1 MTRKPA
7 SGQGRVDRGAKHE
20 VAAPDEGAVETAAA
34 IKGKKFLM
42 DAGVLAPFAER
53 RVPDALAARLQQ
65 LIDDRVIAPGERL
78 PPERELATMF
88 NVSRASMREA
98 LNQLVLRGLIDRR
111 PGRGTVVLDR
121 EASGQ
126 SAALRALRGLGANLS
141 DAWDFRAVIE
151 PAIAEQAAKRRT
163 RADLIRLE
171 DTLGFMDQDKALPMF
186 ANLDRQFHQLIARA
200 CHNRLLSALSDLAF
214 DWIDATR
221 DVTFQTQERWEV
233 SRRGHGEI
241 FRALA
246 AGESEAAAQAMSK
259 HLKDVAG
266 LQREEL
272 Q

>member
-1 MTRKPA
+1 MSKPA
-7 SGQGRVDRGAKHE
+7 LGQTRVDRGVKHE
-20 VAAPDEGAVETAAA
+20 VAAPDEAAGGTAAA
-34 IKGKKFLM
+34 TKWKFLT
-42 DAGVLAPFAER
+42 DAGVLAPVAER

-65 LIDDRVIAPGERL
+65 LIDDRVIAAGERL
-78 PPERELATMF
+78 PPERELAAMF
-88 NVSRASMREA
+88 SVSRASMREA

-163 RADLIRLE
+163 RADVIRLE
-171 DTLGFMDQDKALPMF
+171 ETLGFMDRDEALPMF
-186 ANLDRQFHQLIARA
+186 AKLDRQFHELIARS
-200 CHNRLLSALSDLAF
+200 CHNPLLSALSDLAF

-221 DVTFQTQERWEV
+221 DRTFQTQQRWEM
-233 SRRGHGEI
+233 SRRGHREI
-241 FRALA
+241 FSTIV
-246 AGESEAAAQAMSK
+246 AGDSEAAAQAMSK

-272 Q
+272 TP